1 MRRRK
6 RKSRQMKLIVIG
18 SICILSVMTVGYAA
32 FGTSL
37 DISAKG
43 KIVKNET
50 TSETIKKKY
59 CNASSGDGLYKD
71 TLEEGRCIYRGSNPN
86 NYITFNGEEA
96 SWRIVSIESDGT
108 MKIMKM
114 GSLGNMRFD
123 KAEARHQGSTGY
135 CSAIDISQHQYG
147 CNVWGSASTM
157 LDASGNNVTS
167 MPREINGTEY
177 PLPAEEAQITKYLN
191 NDYYGTLTDEAKDQ
205 IDNHLWNVGPLGETN
220 QTLEADVSQEKA
232 YKWRGKIGVINTT
245 DYVRAS
251 TYASC
256 TTVNNAR
263 EMNMQCKNNNYMY
276 QSSYRWLTISP
287 SFVDGSHTVWVVN
300 MDGELSYSYLGA
312 NVRPVIYLT
321 SNISLDGSGTIND
334 PYKIKM

>member
-1 MRRRK
+1 MRRRR

-50 TSETIKKKY
+50 TSETIKNKY

-86 NYITFNGEEA
+86 NYITFNGEDA
-96 SWRIVSIESDGT
+96 GWRIVSIENDGT

-114 GSLGNMRFD
+114 DSLGNMRFD
-123 KAEARHQGSTGY
+123 TEKVRYQGSTGY
-135 CSAIDISQHQYG
+135 CNVNSSDRG
-147 CNVWGSASTM
+147 CKVWGSASTM

-191 NDYYGTLTDEAKDQ
+191 NDYYGTLTDEAKGQ
-205 IDNHLWNVGPLGETN
+205 IDTHLWNVGPLDSTN
-220 QTLEADVSQEKA
+220 KTLEADVSQEKA

-251 TYASC
+251 TYATC
-256 TTVNNAR
+256 TTVYSANTI
-263 EMNMQCKNNNYMY
+263 EYPCKNNNYMY
-276 QSSYRWLTISP
+276 NSSISWWTMSP
-287 SFVDGSHTVWVVN
+287 YSGSNSHLVLRVSVEGDITE
-300 MDGELSYSYLGA
+300 GYAYG
-312 NVRPVIYLT
+312 NVRPALYLT
-321 SNISLDGSGTIND
+321 SKISLDGNGTEED
-334 PYKIKM
+334 PYVIK